1 MFERFDKQA
10 REAVVLA
17 QEEARELHHD
27 YIGAQ
32 HLLLGVMRSDPEL
45 AVVPAEQIRALLEP
59 GEGDSPEQMPFSAVA
74 KRSLEQALR
83 EAIRLGH
90 RQIAAAHILLA
101 LSGER
106 AVRDLMGRAEADAL
120 ADRERNAARATAA
133 QGAKR
138 GATPDAAAHAELVA
152 GVLDEGGPVADFLR
166 ERGVDAAALEQFQ
179 VEQPG

>member
-1 MFERFDKQA
+1 
-10 REAVVLA
+10 
-17 QEEARELHHD
+17 
-27 YIGAQ
+27 
-32 HLLLGVMRSDPEL
+32 
-45 AVVPAEQIRALLEP
+45 
-59 GEGDSPEQMPFSAVA
+59 
-74 KRSLEQALR
+74 
-83 EAIRLGH
+83 
-90 RQIAAAHILLA
+90 
-101 LSGER
+101 
-106 AVRDLMGRAEADAL
+106 MGRAEADAL